1 MSNPRAL
8 ASGPRA
14 SRERGGQYEALGER
28 YVHHEADVVGRVLR
42 IFLQVVEGKLKA
54 RGPQAPTTA
63 RFGAVTL
70 VHRCGAA
77 LHAGSGP
84 GMATL

>member
-1 MSNPRAL
+1 LKAVSECELLGVRVSPNPVL
-8 ASGPRA
+8 D
-14 SRERGGQYEALGER
+14 GER

-54 RGPQAPTTA
+54 CGPQAPTTA

-84 GMATL
+84 GMAAL

>member
-1 MSNPRAL
+1 MEGDLRFNPEHIL
-8 ASGPRA
+8 AG
-14 SRERGGQYEALGER
+14 
-28 YVHHEADVVGRVLR
+28 DVVGCMLR

-54 RGPQAPTTA
+54 CGPQAPTTA

-77 LHAGSGP
+77 LYAGSAP
-84 GMATL
+84 GMAAL